1 MKTLLSVTFMVMAL
15 CLISEAV
22 QVKEGNFTFSLES
35 VKVLQQLTATHPQT
49 QTATTPNPPT
59 QNPRLAKTSYY
70 SVCNDPTL
78 PQEFVPLC
86 MQKGATMSFARL
98 ASVPVDLCEI
108 CAFAACTGC

>member
-1 MKTLLSVTFMVMAL
+1 MKRILSIAFIVVAL
-15 CLISEAV
+15 CLVSEAV
-22 QVKEGNFTFSLES
+22 QVQEGEFSFSLES
-35 VKVLQQLTATHPQT
+35 VKVLQQLANQPQS
-49 QTATTPNPPT
+49 

-70 SVCNDPTL
+70 SVCTNPTL

-98 ASVPVDLCEI
+98 ASVPVDVCEI